1 MGGITVEQRR
11 KSEMKMLYVLA
22 LLAMFILLGAGGI
35 LGNNGQIVFYLI
47 MFAMGLGL
55 AYYAHWFKKFA
66 QKVNAILPL
75 MESDPDAYI
84 AETEK
89 LLEGKRP
96 NNIRS
101 MLTMNIAV
109 AYMEKGDYVTA
120 KQKLRGINGGALK
133 KANGAVYFLN
143 LAYVM
148 IHLGENEQ
156 ALDLIKKYKKRFL
169 SLPMGGN
176 LPRLNAFVQI
186 FESIQEGRWDD
197 ANEQMKAV
205 KENWPNKVTG
215 VDYTILEKQLQTH
228 NNNPE
233 IQA

>member
-1 MGGITVEQRR
+1 
-11 KSEMKMLYVLA
+11 MKILYLLA
-22 LLAMFILLGAGGI
+22 LFLIFILLGAGSI
-35 LGNNGQIVFYLI
+35 LGESGQILFYLL
-47 MFAMGLGL
+47 MFAMGIGL

-66 QKVNAILPL
+66 QKVNSILPL
-75 MESDPDAYI
+75 METDPDAYI
-84 AETEK
+84 AETEN
-89 LLEGKRP
+89 LLEGRRP

-120 KQKLRGINGGALK
+120 KQKLKSINGGALK

-143 LAYVM
+143 LAYVL
-148 IHLGENEQ
+148 IHLGENEE
-156 ALDLIKKYKKRFL
+156 ALDLIKQFKKRFL

-186 FESIQEGRWDD
+186 FEAMQEGKWNE

-205 KENWPNKVTG
+205 KENWPDKVTG
-215 VDYTILEKQLQTH
+215 VDYTILEKQLEEH
-228 NNNPE
+228 NNATE
-233 IQA
+233 ELLA